1 MKSTDE
7 VGITFANL
15 LVASGV
21 YNGVVNAS
29 FASYQFTPTPDG
41 KIDPD
46 PVVTARLRMDI
57 VCAKQLR
64 DRLIEILD
72 MVDKTQAA
80 TTGLVPNGHDRAT
93 DEVLN

>member
-46 PVVTARLRMDI
+46 PVVTARLRMDL
-57 VCAKQLR
+57 VCAKHLR

-72 MVDKTQAA
+72 MVDKTTAA
-80 TTGLVPNGHDRAT
+80 TAGLVPNGHDRPT
-93 DEVLN
+93 DEALN

>member
-80 TTGLVPNGHDRAT
+80 TAVLVPNGHDRPV
-93 DEVLN
+93 DEALN